1 MDYIV
6 SPYLQKE
13 GWFEEFEKGSSIA
26 KLSNYHKK
34 DPRTIKAGIEYVRD
48 RRLTAQVQVEVLK
61 EGIRKHQEMLL
72 EVLSKAADGAVQ
84 VPTHVEKLYLPTP
97 DVPTLQLEGLKVIAS
112 SEKYVDVEWEVEQ
125 DFAWQLLQQHL
136 GKVKVFR
143 YLSRWKSAL
152 VEELNARL
160 ALKRLVRDGVVQEA
174 GLAISENPKKPN
186 AIRPEAL
193 YELTKRVFSIA
204 LQEKTVYAI
213 DIHVDED
220 GVMHANDG
228 AKGRHG
234 KDDELAKGLMNFIED
249 IATGEMAQS
258 LLRHHEDVDGAAK
271 RARQALLE
279 IALSYYIPGHCASCG
294 KYSL

>member
-1 MDYIV
+1 MPKIV
-6 SPYLQKE
+6 PYLQKE

-72 EVLSKAADGAVQ
+72 EVLSKAADSAVQ
-84 VPTHVEKLYLPTP
+84 VPTHLEELYLLAP
-97 DVPTLQLEGLKVIAS
+97 DVPTLQLEGLKVVAS

-136 GKVKVFR
+136 GRIKVFR

-152 VEELNARL
+152 IDELNIRL
-160 ALKRLVRDGVVQEA
+160 ALKSLLKEGIGRKA
-174 GLAISENPKKPN
+174 GLTISENPNEPN

-204 LQEKTVYAI
+204 LQERTAYAV
-213 DIHVDED
+213 DIYVDEGGVLHVND
-220 GVMHANDG
+220 GV
-228 AKGRHG
+228 KGRHR
-234 KDDELAKGLMNFIED
+234 KDDKLAKGLMNFIED
-249 IATGEMAQS
+249 IASGETAKS
-258 LLRHHEDVDGAAK
+258 LLLHHEDVDDAAR